1 MLRRVSRAWR
11 NTLPAMLLLVSLVT
25 IATGQTTFT
34 SPTFI
39 PTSNQTTA
47 VASGDFNQ
55 DGLPDLVVTD
65 ANTNTAVVLFQSA
78 GGHFTPG
85 TTMATGKGPDEIA
98 TGFFGGRDNLGLV
111 IANVEDHSISVFFGD
126 GAGFFFANPP
136 LQLTG
141 LPKALVVADFTRDGN
156 SDIAVLDCVPQSTC
170 TLKIFIND
178 LSSGTIHVGQSIAI
192 PGPVPIAKG
201 MMVTAD
207 FNSDGRPD
215 IALVNGKNQV
225 MTFTS
230 GTGGTLTLRST
241 FNLPAGT
248 LGNALTWGSF
258 NHDSFLDLAV
268 RAFDPVICTSD
279 CPNHILVYLN
289 NGSGSFGLRSKV
301 PTSHNGGFITTA
313 DINGDQIQ
321 DLVSVGANFRDPSL
335 QYAQGHGDGTF
346 AAPVTAASVKGDA
359 NGLLVRVLNHDSRH
373 DIAVVTQDALVPNV
387 GGTYVYFN
395 VNAQTN
401 CTPPTSAH
409 LSASICFPEN
419 GAVVSSPVTVK
430 GAGNSPA
437 GIKRIELWIDGVKRF
452 QEWND
457 QLRTSISLPSGK
469 HRIAVQAVDQNDGA
483 TEAVSNITV
492 P

>member
-1 MLRRVSRAWR
+1 MLRRVSRGVR
-11 NTLPAMLLLVSLVT
+11 NTLPAMLLLASLVT

-39 PTSNQTTA
+39 PTSNTTTA
-47 VASGDFNQ
+47 IASGDFNE

-65 ANTNTAVVLFQSA
+65 AQTNTAVVLFQSA
-78 GGHFTPG
+78 RGHFTPG

-111 IANVEDHSISVFFGD
+111 IANGQDHSVSVFFGD

-141 LPKALVVADFTRDGN
+141 NPKAVVVADFTRDGN

-192 PGPVPIAKG
+192 PGPVPTAKG

-225 MTFTS
+225 MIFTS

-241 FNLPAGT
+241 FNLPTGT
-248 LGNALTWGSF
+248 IGNALTWGSF

-346 AAPVTAASVKGDA
+346 AAPVTVASVTGDA
-359 NGLLVRVLNHDSRH
+359 NGLLVRALNRDSRH

-409 LSASICFPEN
+409 LSASICFPAN

>member
-1 MLRRVSRAWR
+1 MLRRVSPACG
-11 NTLPAMLLLVSLVT
+11 NVLPVMLLLSGLVT

-39 PTSNQTTA
+39 PTSNITTA
-47 VASGDFNQ
+47 VASGDFNE

-65 ANTNTAVVLFQSA
+65 AQTNTAVVLFQSA

-111 IANVEDHSISVFFGD
+111 IANVEDHSVSVFFGD

-141 LPKALVVADFTRDGN
+141 IPKALVVADFTRDGN
-156 SDIAVLDCVPQSTC
+156 SDIAVLDCVPKSSC

-178 LSSGTIHVGQSIAI
+178 LAAGTIHVAQTIAI
-192 PGPVPIAKG
+192 PGPMPTAKG

-207 FNSDGRPD
+207 FNGDGRPD
-215 IALVNGKNQV
+215 IALVNGNNQV
-225 MTFTS
+225 MVFTS
-230 GTGGTLTLRST
+230 GTGGTLTLHST

-248 LGNALTWGSF
+248 IGNALAWGSF
-258 NHDSFLDLAV
+258 NHDFIPDLAV
-268 RAFDPVICTSD
+268 RAFDPGICTSD
-279 CPNHILVYLN
+279 CPSHILVYLN
-289 NGSGSFGLRSKV
+289 SGSGSFALRSKV
-301 PTSHNGGFITTA
+301 PTTTDGGPIAVA

-335 QYAQGHGDGTF
+335 QYALGHGDGTF
-346 AAPVTAASVKGDA
+346 AAPVTVANVNGDA
-359 NGLLVRVLNHDSRH
+359 TWMLVRALNHDSRH

-409 LSASICFPEN
+409 LSATVCFPAN
-419 GAVVSSPVTVK
+419 GAVVNSPVTVK

-457 QLRTSISLPSGK
+457 QLRTSIALAAGK
-469 HRIAVQAVDQNDGA
+469 HRIAVQSIDQNDSA
-483 TEAVSNITV
+483 TEAVVNITV